1 MEKIRDLEEA
11 DFFVSSKVLLA
22 ASFLLRIKTEILLN
36 EHIKSIDEI
45 LFGKKEKPK
54 QVLERIEL
62 EEEIPALVP
71 RSPMPRFKKV
81 TLKELIESLNKAI
94 ATENRRIKKVIIHK
108 NALREAGVALPKRKV
123 GVKIRNI
130 YKNLQN
136 YFRKNHN
143 KNKISY
149 SEFVG
154 SNKEEKVI
162 SFSPLLQL
170 EHQKKVWLDQDAHF
184 EEIYI
189 WLKNIYLK
197 HNPEPF
203 ADLKRE
209 VEKEIEE
216 LDDEKKKR
224 LEEIDKNFENP
235 LGEMVG

>member
-1 MEKIRDLEEA
+1 
-11 DFFVSSKVLLA
+11 
-22 ASFLLRIKTEILLN
+22 
-36 EHIKSIDEI
+36 
-45 LFGKKEKPK
+45 
-54 QVLERIEL
+54 
-62 EEEIPALVP
+62 
-71 RSPMPRFKKV
+71 MPRFKKV

-108 NALREAGVALPKRKV
+108 NALREAGVALPKRKI
-123 GVKIRNI
+123 GVKIQNI

-136 YFRKNHN
+136 YFRKNHS

-203 ADLKRE
+203 ADLKRD
-209 VEKEIEE
+209 VEKELEE